1 MVRIHA
7 APFVKGGSALLYYRS
22 SRVDRNQ
29 FHCFDIILILPS
41 LVPSVPQNVS
51 ATSTGSTSVSVTWM
65 EPAVFFREHM
75 HAWYIAWRVLLNNAM
90 LGVKLMLE
98 HPHTTTYESDPH
110 RNCNMCKLVQYVL
123 HQYDNASIAFPSAHN
138 NNLTTYE
145 VRYRGVDSPN
155 DVNDTF
161 YGTVTVPAGMTQ
173 SYMNLSYDILG
184 LMAYSAYNV
193 SVRATNQYGVGDFS
207 EDVTV
212 QTAEGG

>member
-7 APFVKGGSALLYYRS
+7 APFMKGGSALLYHRS

-29 FHCFDIILILPS
+29 FHCFDIIRILPPS
-41 LVPSVPQNVS
+41 VPSVPQDVS
-51 ATSTGSTSVSVTWM
+51 AVSTGSTSVYVTWM

-75 HAWYIAWRVLLNNAM
+75 HVWYIAWHVLLHNAM

-110 RNCNMCKLVQYVL
+110 RNCNMCKLVQCVL
-123 HQYDNASIAFPSAHN
+123 HQYDNASIVFPSAHN

-145 VRYRGVDSPN
+145 VQYRGVDSPN

-161 YGTVTVPAGMTQ
+161 YGTVTVPVPAG
-173 SYMNLSYDILG
+173 MNLSYDILG